1 MQEKVQENLKILY
14 SIEEI
19 LQKGYKIKTSIPKE
33 RRCPYCNKI
42 LKPKGIL
49 NPLDRSIHIFLQNE
63 NCNCSKAMEEQKQ
76 LQLEKGRQLME
87 ELERLR
93 KEEINKK
100 IKQYYGTE
108 FITEQFK
115 RQTLDNFITNETN
128 KNMKY
133 VAQRFIQ
140 GFGNTKKGII
150 FVGKNGTGKT
160 HISVAIA
167 NELIKQNIP
176 ILFGTL
182 TDLTEKYSGSYKD
195 HTEIELTKLYAKVD
209 LLIIDDLGVEYMNDW
224 MLSKLF
230 VIVNERMKNELP
242 IIITTNYELEQLKQ
256 RLSIPNK
263 VCETTN
269 SIISRLYEMC
279 YRVEFKGNDYRM
291 N

>member
-1 MQEKVQENLKILY
+1 MQKKVQENLRILY

-33 RRCPYCNKI
+33 RRCPYCDKI

-76 LQLEKGRQLME
+76 LQLEKERQLME
-87 ELERLR
+87 ELERFR

-108 FITEQFK
+108 FITEQLK

-209 LLIIDDLGVEYMNDW
+209 LLIIDDLGIEYMNDW

-279 YRVEFKGNDYRM
+279 YRVECRGNDYRM
-291 N
+291 Y

>member
-1 MQEKVQENLKILY
+1 MQVKVQENLKILY
-14 SIEEI
+14 SLEEI
-19 LQKGYKIKTSIPKE
+19 LQKGYKIATSIPKE
-33 RRCPYCNKI
+33 RKCPYCNKV

-49 NPLDRSIHIFLQNE
+49 NPLDQSIHIFLQNE
-63 NCNCSKAMEEQKQ
+63 KCNCSKAIEEQKK
-76 LQLEKGRQLME
+76 LEMEKEKQLME
-87 ELERLR
+87 DYEKYR
-93 KEEINKK
+93 KEEFNKK
-100 IKQYYGTE
+100 IKQYYGTD

-115 RQTLDNFITNETN
+115 KQALDSFIVNKTN

-140 GFGNTKKGII
+140 GFTNAKTGII

-160 HISVAIA
+160 HIAIAIA
-167 NELIKQNIP
+167 NELRKQKIP
-176 ILFGTL
+176 IIFGTL
-182 TDLTEKYSGSYKD
+182 TDLVEKYSKNYKE
-195 HTEIELTKLYAKVD
+195 HTEIELTKLYTKVD
-209 LLIIDDLGVEYMNDW
+209 LLIIDDLGIETMNDW

-242 IIITTNYELEQLKQ
+242 IIITTNYELNQLKQ

-269 SIISRLYEMC
+269 SIISRLYQMC
-279 YRVEFKGNDYRM
+279 YRVECKGNDYRM

>member
-49 NPLDRSIHIFLQNE
+49 NPLDRSIHTFLQNE
-63 NCNCSKAMEEQKQ
+63 KCNCSKAIEEQKK
-76 LQLEKGRQLME
+76 LQSEKEKQLMK
-87 ELERLR
+87 ELERFR

-115 RQTLDNFITNETN
+115 RQTLDNFIINETN

-140 GFGNTKKGII
+140 GFGNTNKGII

-160 HISVAIA
+160 YISVAIA

-176 ILFGTL
+176 IIFGTL
-182 TDLTEKYSGSYKD
+182 TDLTEKYSESYKN

-256 RLSIPNK
+256 RLSVPNK

-279 YRVEFKGNDYRM
+279 YRVECKGNDYRM

>member
-1 MQEKVQENLKILY
+1 MQKKVQENLRILY

-33 RRCPYCNKI
+33 RRCPYCDKI

-76 LQLEKGRQLME
+76 LQLEKERQLME
-87 ELERLR
+87 ELERFR

-108 FITEQFK
+108 FITEQLK

-209 LLIIDDLGVEYMNDW
+209 LLIIDDLGIEYMNDW

-256 RLSIPNK
+256 RFSIPNK

-279 YRVEFKGNDYRM
+279 YRVECRGNDYRM
-291 N
+291 Y

>member
-1 MQEKVQENLKILY
+1 MQVKVQDNLKILY
-14 SIEEI
+14 SLEEI
-19 LQKGYKIKTSIPKE
+19 FQKGYQIKTSIPKE
-33 RRCPYCNKI
+33 RKCPYCNKV

-63 NCNCSKAMEEQKQ
+63 KCNCSKAIEEQKKLEIEKEKQ
-76 LQLEKGRQLME
+76 LIEEYEKY
-87 ELERLR
+87 R
-93 KEEINKK
+93 KEEFNKK
-100 IKQYYGTE
+100 IKQYYGTD
-108 FITEQFK
+108 FMTEQFK
-115 RQTLDNFITNETN
+115 RQTLDNFIVNETN

-140 GFGNTKKGII
+140 GFTNARTGII

-160 HISVAIA
+160 HIATAIA
-167 NELIKQNIP
+167 NELRKQKIP
-176 ILFGTL
+176 IIFGTL
-182 TDLTEKYSGSYKD
+182 TDLVEKYSKSYKE
-195 HTEIELTKLYAKVD
+195 HTEIELTKLYTKVD
-209 LLIIDDLGVEYMNDW
+209 LLIIDDLGIETMNDW

-242 IIITTNYELEQLKQ
+242 IIITTNYELDELKQ

-269 SIISRLYEMC
+269 SIISRLYQMC
-279 YRVEFKGNDYRM
+279 YRVECKGNDYRM